1 MSSELKQTVYE
12 LFPSLIYYT
21 PFLTKEE
28 CEMYVKCLD
37 DVEKPSLPTGTRPF
51 YQTTDKLH
59 LLNDTWKKLSDRIID
74 VVNSVADHQHVVR
87 DSFYNTNMWA
97 NIAAGP
103 GYFHQ
108 RHSHPNCFFSSII
121 YLRGNE
127 TSETIF
133 HDPRDQIKVLMPN
146 YLESTRLNTTAFRL
160 PFKEGFIAIFPA
172 WLSHN
177 VLSEGKDNS
186 DRITITCNSMM
197 HFESTTGTAYL
208 KI

>member
-1 MSSELKQTVYE
+1 MSSELKPHIYE
-12 LFPSLIYYT
+12 LFPSLIYST

-37 DVEKPSLPTGTRPF
+37 NVEKESLPSAQRPL

-74 VVNSVADHQHVVR
+74 VVNSVADHQHIIR
-87 DSFYNTNMWA
+87 DSLYNTNMWA

-103 GYFHQ
+103 GYCHAK
-108 RHSHPNCFFSSII
+108 HSHPNCFFSSII

-127 TSETIF
+127 SSKTIF
-133 HDPRDQIKVLMPN
+133 HDPRPQTNMLMPDYSQSN
-146 YLESTRLNTTAFRL
+146 RYNTTAFRL
-160 PFKEGFIAIFPA
+160 PFEEGFIAIFPA
-172 WLSHN
+172 WLSHD
-177 VLSEGKDNS
+177 VLSEGNDNS
-186 DRITITCNSMM
+186 NRITLTCNTMM
-197 HFESTTGTAYL
+197 HFECTTKTTYL